1 MKTIEITPCG
11 FGALTLDEI
20 QEIAKYLLKAGY
32 TNVGISR
39 VQPKKGKPYVYTL
52 RASVSDEET
61 LSSQE
66 DKDS

>member
-1 MKTIEITPCG
+1 MNTIEITPHG
-11 FGALTLDEI
+11 FGSLTTDELY
-20 QEIAKYLLKAGY
+20 QIAGLLLKAGY

-61 LSSQE
+61 LSPQE